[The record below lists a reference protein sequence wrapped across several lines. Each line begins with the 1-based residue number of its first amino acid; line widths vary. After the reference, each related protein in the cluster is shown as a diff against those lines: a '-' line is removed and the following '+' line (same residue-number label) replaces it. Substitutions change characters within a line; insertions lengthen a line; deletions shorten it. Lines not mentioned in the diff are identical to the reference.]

1 MKYIIAGG
9 FILLMLLCG
18 TVIVAEE
25 IRIHFIDVG
34 DGDAV
39 LLQAGDTSVLID
51 AGSDRT
57 SAANYLTQQ
66 NITDIDLFLVT
77 SPHVGQ
83 SSGIIEV
90 MNRTIVHEF
99 RDFGNDTRRMQ
110 YDRVRSRL
118 QNESIPLYALV
129 PGEIIEIT
137 YLVSISVLSD
147 TQIENPDEGGMI
159 LEIKTGNI
167 TTLLLSGTRIPTE
180 HSDQIQIIRPGITS
194 SGKGTSTMFLRSINP
209 KTAIISSGRTGN
221 GPPKPMIHGLEA
233 MGSEVYRTDTRG
245 SVIIFTDGEGY
256 HIGTARTGP
265 SGSISLVSVIET
277 RPPG

>member
-1 MKYIIAGG
+1 MI
-9 FILLMLLCG
+9 
-18 TVIVAEE
+18 TAEE
-25 IRIHFIDVG
+25 IKIHIIDVG

-39 LLQAGDTSVLID
+39 LLQAEETSVLID
-51 AGSDRT
+51 AGPDRT

-66 NITDIDLFLVT
+66 NITAIDLFLVT
-77 SPHVGQ
+77 SPHLRQ

-99 RDFGNDTRRMQ
+99 RDFGNDTRRMP

-118 QNESIPLYALV
+118 QNESIPFSALV
-129 PGEIIEIT
+129 PGEIIEISD
-137 YLVSISVLSD
+137 LVSISVLTD
-147 TQIENPDEGGMI
+147 AQIETPEEGGMI

-180 HSDQIQIIRPGITS
+180 HSEQYQIIRPGVTS
-194 SGKGTSTMFLRSINP
+194 SGKGTSTMFLRTISP
-209 KTAIISSGRTGN
+209 KTAIISSGRAGN

-233 MGSEVYRTDTRG
+233 MGTEVYRTDAWG
-245 SVIIFTDGEGY
+245 SVIIFTDGEKY
-256 HIGTARTGP
+256 NIGTARTGP